1 MRIGYTP
8 EQEALEAELR
18 GYFTELMTPA
28 LVEEL
33 TSGGEGGGPQFRAAL
48 RKLGR
53 DGWLGI
59 GWPKEF
65 GGQGR
70 TPMEQYIFASEV
82 QRVGFPLPM
91 LTLETVGPTIM
102 RYGSER
108 QKADLLPKILAG
120 DMLIAIGYSEPNAGT
135 DLAALVT
142 RAERD
147 GDDWVINGQKT
158 WTSLADHSD
167 YIWLAARTDP
177 QSKRHRGI
185 SMFLVP
191 TNAPGFSLQPI
202 WTLGGVRTNATF
214 FENVRLPASAMVGPE
229 NGGWGLITNQ
239 LNRER
244 VSLLVA
250 APLEALYDEV
260 VRHARDT
267 KRADGTRVIDVK
279 WVQHHL
285 ARVRAGIGAMKLLC
299 WKNAWSI
306 ANDTLHPADASAT
319 KVFGSEFRVEA
330 YRLLLEVIG
339 QRGLLRKGSPEAVLA
354 GRVERAYR
362 SATILTFGGGTNEIQ
377 RDIISAAGL
386 GMPREAR

>member
-8 EQEALEAELR
+8 EQETLEAELR
-18 GYFTELMTPA
+18 AYFSELMTPS
-28 LVEEL
+28 LVAEL
-33 TSGGEGGGPQFRAAL
+33 TSGTEGGGPQFRAAL

-53 DGWLGI
+53 DRWLGI
-59 GWPKEF
+59 GWPVEF

-82 QRVGFPLPM
+82 QRAGFPLPT

-108 QKADLLPKILAG
+108 QKAEFLPKILAG
-120 DMLIAIGYSEPNAGT
+120 ELLVAIGYSEPSAGT
-135 DLAALVT
+135 DLASLTT

-147 GDDWVINGQKT
+147 GDEWVINGQKT
-158 WTSLADHSD
+158 WTSLADQSD

-177 QSKRHRGI
+177 NSKKHRGI
-185 SMFLVP
+185 SIFLVP
-191 TNAPGFSLQPI
+191 TKARGFSLHPI

-214 FENVRLPASAMVGPE
+214 YENVRLPASALVGPE

-260 VRHARDT
+260 LRYARVT
-267 KRADGTRVIDVK
+267 QRADGRRVIDVP

-285 ARVRAGIGAMKLLC
+285 ARVRTGLGAMKLLC

>member
-8 EQEALEAELR
+8 EQEALETQLR
-18 GYFTELMTPA
+18 AYFSELMTPA

-59 GWPKEF
+59 GWPVEF

-82 QRVGFPLPM
+82 QRAGFPLPT

-102 RYGSER
+102 RYGNEQ
-108 QKADLLPKILAG
+108 QKAEIVPRILAG
-120 DMLIAIGYSEPNAGT
+120 EMLIAIGYSEPNAGT
-135 DLAALVT
+135 DLASLVT
-142 RAERD
+142 RAQRD
-147 GDDWVINGQKT
+147 GDEWVINGQKT

-177 QSKRHRGI
+177 SSKKHRGI

-191 TNAPGFSLQPI
+191 TSAKGFSLQPI
-202 WTLGGVRTNATF
+202 WTLGGVRTNQTF
-214 FENVRLPASAMVGPE
+214 YENVRVPASALIGPE

-250 APLEALYDEV
+250 APLEVLYEEV
-260 VRHARDT
+260 LRHARDT
-267 KRADGTRVIDVK
+267 KRADGSRLIDVN

-285 ARVRAGIGAMKLLC
+285 ARVRAGLGAMKLLC

-306 ANDTLHPADASAT
+306 ANEALHPADASAT
-319 KVFGSEFRVEA
+319 KVFGSELRVEA
-330 YRLLLEVIG
+330 YRLLLEVVG

>member
-1 MRIGYTP
+1 
-8 EQEALEAELR
+8 
-18 GYFTELMTPA
+18 MTPV

-82 QRVGFPLPM
+82 QRAGFPLPT

-108 QKADLLPKILAG
+108 QKADFLPRILAG
-120 DMLIAIGYSEPNAGT
+120 ELLVAIGYSEPNAGT
-135 DLAALVT
+135 DLASLTT

-177 QSKRHRGI
+177 QSKKHRGI

-191 TNAPGFSLQPI
+191 TTA
-202 WTLGGVRTNATF
+202 
-214 FENVRLPASAMVGPE
+214 PASRCSRSG
-229 NGGWGLITNQ
+229 
-239 LNRER
+239 
-244 VSLLVA
+244 
-250 APLEALYDEV
+250 
-260 VRHARDT
+260 
-267 KRADGTRVIDVK
+267 
-279 WVQHHL
+279 
-285 ARVRAGIGAMKLLC
+285 
-299 WKNAWSI
+299 
-306 ANDTLHPADASAT
+306 
-319 KVFGSEFRVEA
+319 
-330 YRLLLEVIG
+330 
-339 QRGLLRKGSPEAVLA
+339 
-354 GRVERAYR
+354 R
-362 SATILTFGGGTNEIQ
+362 SAACARTPRSTRTFGCPRRRWSGRRT
-377 RDIISAAGL
+377 AAG
-386 GMPREAR
+386 A

>member
-1 MRIGYTP
+1 M
-8 EQEALEAELR
+8 
-18 GYFTELMTPA
+18 
-28 LVEEL
+28 
-33 TSGGEGGGPQFRAAL
+33 
-48 RKLGR
+48 
-53 DGWLGI
+53 
-59 GWPKEF
+59 
-65 GGQGR
+65 
-70 TPMEQYIFASEV
+70 
-82 QRVGFPLPM
+82 
-91 LTLETVGPTIM
+91 
-102 RYGSER
+102 
-108 QKADLLPKILAG
+108 
-120 DMLIAIGYSEPNAGT
+120 AIGYSEPNAGT
-135 DLAALVT
+135 DLASLTT

-147 GDDWVINGQKT
+147 GDEWVINGQKT

-177 QSKRHRGI
+177 NSKKHRGI

-191 TNAPGFSLQPI
+191 TSAKGFSLHPI

-214 FENVRLPASAMVGPE
+214 YENVRLPASALVGPE

-260 VRHARDT
+260 LRHARET
-267 KRADGTRVIDVK
+267 KRADGRRLIDVP
-279 WVQHHL
+279 WVQNHL
-285 ARVRAGIGAMKLLC
+285 ARVRVGLGAMKLLC

-306 ANDTLHPADASAT
+306 ANDVLHPADASAT
-319 KVFGSEFRVEA
+319 KVFGSEFRVES
-330 YRLLLEVIG
+330 YRLLLEVVG

>member
-8 EQEALEAELR
+8 EQEALQSELR
-18 GYFTELMTPA
+18 GYFGELMTPE

-33 TSGGEGGGPQFRAAL
+33 GSGGEGGGPEFRKAM

-59 GWPKEF
+59 GWPVEF

-82 QRVGFPLPM
+82 QRAGFPLPT

-102 RYGSER
+102 RYGSEE
-108 QKADLLPKILAG
+108 QKNDLLPKILAG
-120 DMLIAIGYSEPNAGT
+120 EMLIAIGYSEPNAGT
-135 DLAALVT
+135 DLASLKT

-147 GDDWVINGQKT
+147 GDAWVINGQKT

-177 QSKRHRGI
+177 ESKKHRGI

-191 TNAPGFSLQPI
+191 TSAPGFSLQAI
-202 WTLGGVRTNATF
+202 HTLGGVRTNATF
-214 FENVRLPASAMVGPE
+214 YENVRVPASAQVGPE
-229 NGGWGLITNQ
+229 GGGWGLITNQ

-250 APLEALYDEV
+250 APLEVLYEDV
-260 VRHARDT
+260 LRHAREM
-267 KRADGTRVIDVK
+267 KHSDGTRLLDQK

-285 ARVRAGIGAMKLLC
+285 ARVCAGLGAMRLLC
-299 WKNAWSI
+299 WKNAWAIS
-306 ANDTLHPADASAT
+306 NDCLQMADASAT

-330 YRLLLEVIG
+330 YRLLLEVVG
-339 QRGLLRKGSPEAVLA
+339 QRGLLRKGSPGAVLA

-362 SATILTFGGGTNEIQ
+362 AATILTFGGGTNEIQ

-386 GMPREAR
+386 GMPRDAR

>member
-18 GYFTELMTPA
+18 SYFGELMTPA

-33 TSGGEGGGPQFRAAL
+33 TSGGEGGGPQFRAAM

-53 DGWLGI
+53 DRWLGI
-59 GWPKEF
+59 GWPVEF

-82 QRVGFPLPM
+82 QRAGFPLPT

-108 QKADLLPKILAG
+108 QKAEIVPKILAG
-120 DMLIAIGYSEPNAGT
+120 EMLIAIGYSEPNAGT
-135 DLAALVT
+135 DLASLVT

-147 GDDWVINGQKT
+147 GDEWVINGQKT

-177 QSKRHRGI
+177 NSKKHRGI

-191 TNAPGFSLQPI
+191 TSAKGFSLHPI

-214 FENVRLPASAMVGPE
+214 YENVRVPASALIGPE

-250 APLEALYDEV
+250 APLEVLYEEV
-260 VRHARDT
+260 LQHARDT
-267 KRADGTRVIDVK
+267 KRADGSRLVDVP

-285 ARVRAGIGAMKLLC
+285 ARVRAGLGAMKLLC

-306 ANDTLHPADASAT
+306 ANERLHPADASAT

-339 QRGLLRKGSPEAVLA
+339 QRGLLRKGSPGAVLA

-362 SATILTFGGGTNEIQ
+362 SA
-377 RDIISAAGL
+377 
-386 GMPREAR
+386 

>member
-8 EQEALEAELR
+8 EQEALEVELR
-18 GYFTELMTPA
+18 SYFGELMTPP

-33 TSGGEGGGPQFRAAL
+33 TSGTEGGGPQFRAAM

-59 GWPKEF
+59 GWPQEF

-70 TPMEQYIFASEV
+70 TPIEQYIFASEV
-82 QRVGFPLPM
+82 QRAGFPLPT

-102 RYGSER
+102 RFGSEE
-108 QKADLLPKILAG
+108 QKARFLPKILAG
-120 DMLIAIGYSEPNAGT
+120 ELLVAIGYSEPNAGT
-135 DLAALVT
+135 DLASLTT

-147 GDDWVINGQKT
+147 GDEWVINGQKT

-177 QSKRHRGI
+177 NSKKHRGI

-191 TNAPGFSLQPI
+191 TSAKGFSLHPI

-214 FENVRLPASAMVGPE
+214 YENVRLPASALVGPE

-260 VRHARDT
+260 LRHARET
-267 KRADGTRVIDVK
+267 KRADGRRLIDVP
-279 WVQHHL
+279 WVQNHL
-285 ARVRAGIGAMKLLC
+285 ARVRVGLGAMKLLC

-306 ANDTLHPADASAT
+306 ANDSLHPADASAT

-330 YRLLLEVIG
+330 YRLLLEVVG

-354 GRVERAYR
+354 GRLERAYR

>member
-8 EQEALEAELR
+8 EQEALEGELR
-18 GYFTELMTPA
+18 AYFGDLMTPA
-28 LVEEL
+28 LALEL
-33 TSGGEGGGPQFRAAL
+33 TSGGEGGGPQFRAAM

-82 QRVGFPLPM
+82 QRAGFPLPT

-102 RYGSER
+102 RYGSEQ
-108 QKADLLPKILAG
+108 QKAEIVPKILAG
-120 DMLIAIGYSEPNAGT
+120 EMLIAIGYSEPNAGT
-135 DLAALVT
+135 DLASLTT

-147 GDDWVINGQKT
+147 GDGWVINGQKT

-177 QSKRHRGI
+177 NSKKHRGI

-191 TNAPGFSLQPI
+191 TTAKGFSLQPI
-202 WTLGGVRTNATF
+202 WTLGGVRTNQTF
-214 FENVRLPASAMVGPE
+214 YENVRVPASALIGPE

-250 APLEALYDEV
+250 APLEVLYEEV
-260 VRHARDT
+260 LRHARET
-267 KRADGTRVIDVK
+267 KRADGTRLIDVP

-285 ARVRAGIGAMKLLC
+285 ARVRVGLGAMKLLC

-306 ANDTLHPADASAT
+306 ANESLHPADASAT

-330 YRLLLEVIG
+330 YRLLLEVVG
-339 QRGLLRKGSPEAVLA
+339 QRGLLRKGSPGAVLA